1 MLWTIKR
8 TSFFWITVILL
19 SQSHVLFVSTTS
31 SSSSS
36 SDLTSS
42 SPSPSESSKSISVI
56 DSSPTKVNE
65 TSISSN
71 TFSIQGIKDFIFKAR
86 GVDLGRTF
94 SSLRGSISTPF
105 TALMYMGSLAVGAIV
120 MLAFYESPISPLPV
134 PPLPDPPVGRFPPE
148 HPIWPPPGRSSQP
161 SIGHHQHQ
169 PHHLSGASS
178 SPHQITGPGP
188 MITSSSEI
196 HQVAVRPPAGYI
208 HRRTGTENGNGQQFP
223 MKGQKQLNP
232 LNSIK
237 SKIITSKAN
246 KLPVS
251 TGIELIPEA
260 INTNNNNLPLV
271 NNGDSPSGNY
281 NGTTINE
288 STGTINSTVSL
299 LASFIKDKPQ
309 KLFDI
314 LMPRTSDNNKQN

>member
-1 MLWTIKR
+1 
-8 TSFFWITVILL
+8 
-19 SQSHVLFVSTTS
+19 
-31 SSSSS
+31 
-36 SDLTSS
+36 
-42 SPSPSESSKSISVI
+42 
-56 DSSPTKVNE
+56 
-65 TSISSN
+65 
-71 TFSIQGIKDFIFKAR
+71 
-86 GVDLGRTF
+86 
-94 SSLRGSISTPF
+94 
-105 TALMYMGSLAVGAIV
+105 

-148 HPIWPPPGRSSQP
+148 HPIWPPP
-161 SIGHHQHQ
+161 
-169 PHHLSGASS
+169 GASS

-237 SKIITSKAN
+237 SKIITAKAN

-260 INTNNNNLPLV
+260 INTV
-271 NNGDSPSGNY
+271 K
-281 NGTTINE
+281 
-288 STGTINSTVSL
+288 
-299 LASFIKDKPQ
+299 F
-309 KLFDI
+309 
-314 LMPRTSDNNKQN
+314 